1 MGTIAARTGS
11 RAQPLTVLPMTDQTV
26 VPATGAA
33 LLLASNV
40 ALIALHA
47 AIASID
53 EVATSSDHREA
64 ADALRELCQSI
75 RLDLEQLCPHTGLP
89 LVRE

>member
-1 MGTIAARTGS
+1 MTS
-11 RAQPLTVLPMTDQTV
+11 DQDTVIPGH
-26 VPATGAA
+26 GAA
-33 LLLASNV
+33 LLIASNV

-53 EVATSSDHREA
+53 EVATTRDHRDA

-75 RLDLEQLCPHTGLP
+75 RLDLEQLCPNTGLP
-89 LVRE
+89 MVRQ